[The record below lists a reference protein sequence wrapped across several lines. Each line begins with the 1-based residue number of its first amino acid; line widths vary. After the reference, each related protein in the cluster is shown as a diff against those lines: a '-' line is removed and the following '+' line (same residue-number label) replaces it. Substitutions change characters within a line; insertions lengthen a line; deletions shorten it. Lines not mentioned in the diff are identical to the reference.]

1 MDRPSKLRISAPA
14 EAASDPESPPTT
26 SMRRR
31 RRNAA
36 QPTNG
41 HHVELPEVQFP
52 PSQEEAAA
60 NGAPNGGPDDAAL
73 PDAVCRRLRALPDR
87 PTELELAKLR
97 DQDLRAL
104 LAGLGLPRVNR
115 GGKAPMVAS
124 LVRWLYERPE
134 SPLPLP
140 RGLQRP
146 SRQAPPSNS
155 GQSAGQN
162 AGSGAPSRSPAS
174 TNHLQVN
181 DVDAPPQLPT
191 SNPFQL
197 PRASTSSMDVD
208 APDQDADRETNR
220 DQQTEPAI
228 LSTVPPLP
236 PPPGLQS
243 TTAPNSS
250 LEPLS
255 PPRKTPSYAA
265 IASGASTTLSGASG
279 TAALS
284 AILERAQKALQA
296 VVQASA
302 AVQANPPSPAPWP
315 ELTEL
320 ASESLRELAAAHAGI
335 AAADALR
342 PSRASDP
349 PSAPQRPPP
358 DQPSRAAPLAA
369 WDDRRCIVVDPPD
382 DRLRRAATDIEGMG
396 AALTAAL
403 RPVLNAPQGRVVDQ
417 LRRTAKGGYCAQICA
432 PHSDQ
437 ARALKALKIGDQ
449 GTWSSSPLRQ
459 TRRPSNGGPTN
470 SRPPEIRRDSF
481 VLSPVPDS
489 LDASAVIAAF
499 SRDNAARLGLS
510 PTALAA
516 RLTRAER
523 LQRRLSRGPQAGSWV
538 ASRSVRITGDPALV
552 ASIIA
557 ANHAVLGFHSVEVR
571 QFSLPTLHC
580 FHCGAAGH
588 VARHCRARCHRC
600 DRRHPTQP
608 CPRRPEA
615 SDCRD
620 RREGPRA
627 EGLARPGGQLRPRF
641 PSPDR
646 RTRQT
651 GGPSS

>member
-1 MDRPSKLRISAPA
+1 
-14 EAASDPESPPTT
+14 
-26 SMRRR
+26 
-31 RRNAA
+31 
-36 QPTNG
+36 
-41 HHVELPEVQFP
+41 
-52 PSQEEAAA
+52 
-60 NGAPNGGPDDAAL
+60 
-73 PDAVCRRLRALPDR
+73 
-87 PTELELAKLR
+87 
-97 DQDLRAL
+97 
-104 LAGLGLPRVNR
+104 
-115 GGKAPMVAS
+115 MVAS
-124 LVRWLYERPE
+124 LVRWLYERLE

-140 RGLQRP
+140 RGLQRL

-155 GQSAGQN
+155 GQGAGQN
-162 AGSGAPSRSPAS
+162 AGSGAPSRSPAL

-220 DQQTEPAI
+220 DQQTEPTI

-236 PPPGLQS
+236 PPSGLQS

-250 LEPLS
+250 PEPLS
-255 PPRKTPSYAA
+255 PSRKTPSSAA
-265 IASGASTTLSGASG
+265 IVSGAATTLSCASG
-279 TAALS
+279 TAALT
-284 AILERAQKALQA
+284 AILERTQKALQA
-296 VVQASA
+296 VIQTSA
-302 AVQANPPSPAPWP
+302 ALQTNPTSPAPWP

-335 AAADALR
+335 AAADALH
-342 PSRASDP
+342 PSHTSDP
-349 PSAPQRPPP
+349 PSAPERPPP

-369 WDDRRCIVVDPPD
+369 WDDGQCIVVDPPD

-403 RPVLNAPQGRVVDQ
+403 RPILNAPQGRIIDQ

-437 ARALKALKIGDQ
+437 ARTLKALTIGDQ

-459 TRRPSNGGPTN
+459 TRRALNGGPTN

-489 LDASAVIAAF
+489 LDASAVIAVF
-499 SRDNAARLGLS
+499 SRDNATQLGLS

-516 RLTRAER
+516 RMTRAKR
-523 LQRRLSRGPQAGSWV
+523 LKRRLSHGPQARSWV
-538 ASRSVRITGDPALV
+538 ASCSVRITGDPTLV

-557 ANHAVLGFHSVEVR
+557 ANHAVLGFHSIEVR
-571 QFSLPTLHC
+571 QFSLPALHC

-588 VARHCRARCHRC
+588 VARHC
-600 DRRHPTQP
+600 
-608 CPRRPEA
+608 
-615 SDCRD
+615 
-620 RREGPRA
+620 
-627 EGLARPGGQLRPRF
+627 
-641 PSPDR
+641 
-646 RTRQT
+646 
-651 GGPSS
+651 